1 MKELEQENEEIRLRN
16 LRRVRTE
23 EKLHTSSEVCLE
35 NGDEV
40 TEGGKVS
47 SIKWNYGSRDDD
59 DDEYAK
65 NLITFL
71 KKFPKS
77 EVMAIVI
84 SNHLMDSNLMY
95 QHILSRTLLKVD
107 FTYRIYSCISRPH
120 VQGQK
125 SFSSFRGKQMKFT
138 PLEISQNL
146 NLFFLR
152 MY

>member
-95 QHILSRTLLKVD
+95 
-107 FTYRIYSCISRPH
+107 
-120 VQGQK
+120 
-125 SFSSFRGKQMKFT
+125 
-138 PLEISQNL
+138 
-146 NLFFLR
+146 
-152 MY
+152 